1 MPVLMT
7 YGEVSTVIGT
17 DLTKYLNSVGKTIGD
32 ITDAILMIK
41 SDKTALDSAAE
52 YQNTSPSYIG
62 NEIKFNITDFSG
74 LAADTD
80 YFFAIGIRFSGDV
93 TYRELKAK
101 AGQDVIRFT
110 QDLIRS

>member
-7 YGEVSTVIGT
+7 YGEVSTVIKS
-17 DLTKYLNSVGKTIGD
+17 DLTSYLASVNETVGD
-32 ITDAILMIK
+32 ITEAILMIK
-41 SDKTALDSAAE
+41 SDKTALDAAAE
-52 YQNTSPSYIG
+52 YENTAPSYSG
-62 NEIKFNITDFSG
+62 NEIRFNITDFSG
-74 LAADTD
+74 LSADTD
-80 YFFAIGIRFSGDV
+80 YFFAIGIKFSGDV